1 MRADLMAKDKVQQEF
16 YRLQREKEISTQ
28 EYSMRLEQIQQNLN
42 MLDKKH
48 FDLSQYN
55 MSLKQERD
63 EVKNKLFRNQIKLQN
78 SQKQVAKLDKQI
90 ESIIGKAVTS
100 NDLDMLYQL
109 DLGQINAINT
119 GQSERIN
126 ELAQNLAASKIQ
138 SAYRGKKG
146 RHDVEVLKFQQKTIA
161 NKIGGVY
168 KSKLENSRLGGA
180 LIIQRLFRRKKARN
194 TMLSDLDEKMNS
206 RKQAKMNE

>member
-1 MRADLMAKDKVQQEF
+1 MKSDLMAKDKVQQEF
-16 YRLQREKEISTQ
+16 YRLQREKEISSQ

-55 MSLKQERD
+55 LTLKQERD

-78 SQKQVAKLDKQI
+78 SQKQVAKLDRQI

-100 NDLDMLYQL
+100 NDLEMLYQL

-126 ELAQNLAASKIQ
+126 ELA
-138 SAYRGKKG
+138 
-146 RHDVEVLKFQQKTIA
+146 
-161 NKIGGVY
+161 
-168 KSKLENSRLGGA
+168 
-180 LIIQRLFRRKKARN
+180 
-194 TMLSDLDEKMNS
+194 
-206 RKQAKMNE
+206 